1 MKKKMGSTVA
11 GLLLSMGMVLT
22 ACSGNATP
30 GAGSN
35 GSSAA
40 ANGDVIKIGAVLPL
54 TGVTAYYGTTIKQGI
69 DLVLDEI
76 AAQGGINGKKIE
88 VIYEDDKGTPAEAV
102 NATQKLITQDHVSAI
117 IGAHSS
123 SNTLAM
129 RDVTEREKVVH
140 MTPASGADNI
150 TEPGHPYMFRY
161 TLYNGQQGPALARY
175 VTGKLNLKD
184 VAIVAENSD
193 FGRTGAEAFKKTME
207 NEGLGNV
214 LSLEFYKQGDK
225 DFYPQLTKIKNM
237 NPSAILISGNITEG
251 AQIIKQIRDLGMNTQ
266 LFGFASLAND
276 KFIELAGKSA
286 KGIISIGTF
295 EPAAYNYFPNS
306 KKMVETYKQK
316 YGKNPDMQVANG
328 YGSMQIFAEAIRLA
342 GSGDREKIREGMKQ
356 LKDFQGVTGP
366 VTFNENNQSYQML
379 IFEKLENGKYV
390 VIGSDKDMK

>member
-1 MKKKMGSTVA
+1 
-11 GLLLSMGMVLT
+11 
-22 ACSGNATP
+22 
-30 GAGSN
+30 
-35 GSSAA
+35 
-40 ANGDVIKIGAVLPL
+40 VIKIGAVLPL

-140 MTPASGADNI
+140 MTPASGADSI

-184 VAIVAENSD
+184 VAIIAENSD

-251 AQIIKQIRDLGMNTQ
+251 AQLIKQIRDLGMNTQ

-286 KGIISIGTF
+286 EGIISIGTF
-295 EPAAYNYFPNS
+295 EPGDYNYFPNS

-342 GSGDREKIREGMKQ
+342 GGGDREKIREGMKQ
-356 LKDFQGVTGP
+356 LKEFQGVTGP